1 MRRGFT
7 LMELLIAVAIIG
19 ILAAMFLPALGAI
32 REAGKRTA
40 CANQLRQWGIA
51 LASYAGSERGQVPQT
66 ARDGRISPHLMWYAP
81 NNPATGLGE
90 WSWATMSAYLDIAVV
105 RNSGSFK
112 VTDAGC
118 PAQRFRR
125 WTFAANQVQIGYSY
139 FGQAQRWAALG
150 DAAPDPS
157 NPLTEARLEPG
168 RLLMSENVQFLA
180 SIDTGLRE
188 LNHRTDRGNY
198 GQDKN
203 PTAQLAGSN
212 CLFGELRVAWH
223 SRTDFNLPLIEVGT
237 MMNIDN
243 RNPGVYRTGTC
254 WNFFPRPATW

>member
-40 CANQLRQWGIA
+40 CANMLRQWGVA
-51 LASYAGSERGQVPQT
+51 LASYAGCERGQVPQT
-66 ARDGRISPHLMWYAP
+66 ANLVRISPHQMWYDP
-81 NNPATGLGE
+81 GNPAVGLGE
-90 WSWATMSAYLDIAVV
+90 WSWATMSAYFDLALLST
-105 RNSGSFK
+105 SGTFK

-125 WTFAANQVQIGYSY
+125 WTFATNQVQIGYSY
-139 FGQAQRWAALG
+139 FGQSQRWASIG
-150 DAAPDPS
+150 GAATDTA

-168 RLLMSENVQFLA
+168 RLVMTENVQFL
-180 SIDTGLRE
+180 SGIDTGLRE
-188 LNHRTDRGNY
+188 LNHRTDRGNF

-203 PTAQLAGSN
+203 PTSQLAGTN

-223 SRTDFNLPLIEVGT
+223 GRTDFNLPLINVDT
-237 MMNIDN
+237 MMSIDN
-243 RNPGVYRTGTC
+243 RNPGVYRSGTC
-254 WNFFPRPATW
+254 WNFFPQPATW